1 MGYRR
6 LILFSAFT
14 LMLFQIALLRE
25 LRYQVSAYYTL
36 APFLFSAVVV
46 FIGLGSLLSRLVRR
60 TDLIARGTIALL
72 PSLMLIAYGATI
84 LIARM
89 TVDRTTEMAYAFQ
102 STDVDP
108 RLEHLD
114 AITLPFLYVAL
125 GGYGIVFVAQGLLF
139 AALFR
144 EGRKRGRL
152 EGFYALDLFASG
164 LGALAGGVIAFHLS
178 PLQTAV
184 AASAGLMIASAV
196 FRRTLG
202 LGPKSL
208 VASAGMT
215 VILAVGLLGPDLAH
229 ASEAPEIRGLKEVYS
244 TWSPYRRIDVLEN
257 DDVLAVLT
265 DSLLFHVYR
274 KGESTAWNPIGI
286 GLGQLPADRR
296 GEVLVIGAGTGSDL
310 RILRGMY
317 GDAVHATAVELDP
330 GFIETVRAVPWLRDS
345 MDGAEVVVQEG
356 RNFLETTERDFDA
369 VIFAYIDPQSAIS
382 RIGVPDANFLYT
394 VEGLKAAWKKVR
406 PGGLLMV
413 TRVFLVNQ
421 QEDFLRRLFATL
433 DAAGLANASKVY
445 RLRRSLRY
453 GYYGEISVLQV
464 YAWKDRPVGEVENV
478 ELTPL
483 APVPGGRPTTDAFPF
498 SLETGVWFGILI
510 DYVKNKPA
518 FLWGAAF
525 SLLLLAVRLLSS
537 RAHRVFFF
545 LGLGSFLVESVVIFQ
560 SFLLLGSPALS
571 AALAVGFLLLWNAVG
586 SWGAARLGRWRHFG
600 WLCLFAI
607 LLHGFTAPLLSHLLL
622 SQPPIWRV
630 VGLGLHLALP
640 GIPIGALFPQA
651 LMRFRERSVAG
662 LFAIDLLGCALA
674 PVVFWMAM
682 SLWGLPLAVTLG
694 ALAYLIAIV

>member
-6 LILFSAFT
+6 LILVSAFA

-60 TDLIARGTIALL
+60 TDLIAKATIGVL
-72 PSLMLIAYGATI
+72 PSLMLAAYGATI

-89 TVDRTTEMAYAFQ
+89 TVDRTQEMAYAFQ
-102 STDVDP
+102 ATDVDP

-125 GGYGIVFVAQGLLF
+125 GGYGIVFITQGLLF

-144 EGRKRGRL
+144 EGRKSGHL
-152 EGFYALDLFASG
+152 EGFYALDLLASG

-184 AASAGLMIASAV
+184 AAAAGLLAAAV
-196 FRRTLG
+196 LFRRTLG

-208 VASAGMT
+208 GASALLT
-215 VILAVGLLGPDLAH
+215 VILAGGLLGPDLAH
-229 ASEAPEIRGLKEVYS
+229 AEEAPEIRGMKALYS
-244 TWSPYRRIDVLEN
+244 TWSPYRRIDVLE
-257 DDVLAVLT
+257 DKDVLAVLT

-274 KGESTAWNPIGI
+274 KGESDAWNPISI
-286 GLGQLPADRR
+286 GLGQLQPDRR

-310 RILRGMY
+310 RILRRMY
-317 GDAVHATAVELDP
+317 GDAVHVTAVELDP
-330 GFIETVRAVPWLRDS
+330 GFIETTRAVPWLRDS
-345 MDGAEVVVQEG
+345 MEGADVVVQEG
-356 RNFLETTERDFDA
+356 RNFLETTDRDFDA
-369 VIFAYIDPQSAIS
+369 IIFAYIDPQSAIS

-394 VEGLKAAWKKVR
+394 VEGLKAAWAKVR

-433 DAAGLANASKVY
+433 DAAGLGDASKVY

-464 YAWKDRPVGEVENV
+464 YAWKDQPPHEVNNV

-483 APVPGGRPTTDAFPF
+483 SPVFGGRPTTDAFPF
-498 SLETGVWFGILI
+498 SLETGVWFGILV
-510 DYVKNKPA
+510 DYVKEKPA
-518 FLWGAAF
+518 FLWGAAL
-525 SLLLLAVRLLSS
+525 SLLLLAVRLLTS
-537 RAHRVFFF
+537 RAHSVFFF

-586 SWGAARLGRWRHFG
+586 SWGAARFARWKHFG
-600 WLCLFAI
+600 WLCLAAI

-622 SQPPIWRV
+622 SHPPVWRV

-651 LMRFRERSVAG
+651 LMKYRERPVAG
-662 LFAIDLLGCALA
+662 LFAIDLVGCALA

-682 SLWGLPLAVTLG
+682 SVWGLPFAVVLG
-694 ALAYLIAIV
+694 ALAYLMAIL